1 LVETAQRK
9 SQGIFRALVAGN
21 NQHLMRRSIKMKKC
35 NFCGQDIPELARK
48 CFHCQS
54 YQNPA
59 DAPKASFDLATL
71 VISFIGVSAS
81 IAIIAAG
88 VFSYFGYKN
97 ISEIS
102 DRSNK
107 ILDDTKKIADKYDE
121 KLKAISSAE
130 NDFNKVKTDLDAIFI
145 RQQFGIFQQIMDS
158 LILDELHKTHDLIEL
173 LNEVAN
179 STKEIGNLK
188 DVLKVIQM
196 KIDLTTKSIVF
207 YKDKDFISVITVLS
221 PLSDS
226 IIYKHRL
233 LYACYHN
240 LVDDAIKANNLQDKN
255 KYIEMSRHH
264 AGEAY
269 KIGTKVNKSNLSSK
283 VNFAMSLLLSDSQ
296 DDIDNA
302 KKLLLE
308 ARKDAPLVPAISYNI
323 AIYYAKV
330 KKFNDCLDYLDESK
344 AHGGFSN
351 EQDIKFFIN
360 DIAFSNL
367 RNEATKNPLYQNR
380 LNTLLTLPH

>member
-1 LVETAQRK
+1 
-9 SQGIFRALVAGN
+9 
-21 NQHLMRRSIKMKKC
+21 MKKC

-48 CFHCQS
+48 CFHCHS

-107 ILDDTKKIADKYDE
+107 ILDDTKKIVDKYDE
-121 KLKAISSAE
+121 KLKTISSAE
-130 NDFNKVKTDLDAIFI
+130 NDFNKVKSDLDAIFI
-145 RQQFGIFQQIMDS
+145 RQQYGIFQQIMDS
-158 LILDELHKTHDLIEL
+158 LILDELYKTPDLVESL
-173 LNEVAN
+173 KEVAK
-179 STKEIGNLK
+179 STKEIVNLNDTLK
-188 DVLKVIQM
+188 DIQIQIDAITKAVI
-196 KIDLTTKSIVF
+196 F
-207 YKDKDFISVITVLS
+207 YKDKDINKMLDILN

-226 IIYKHRL
+226 SLYKHRL
-233 LYACYHN
+233 LYAAYEN
-240 LVDDAIKANNLQDKN
+240 LIDDATKINNLQDKN
-255 KYIEMSRHH
+255 KYIDLARHH

-269 KIGTKVNKSNLSSK
+269 KIGTKINKTNLSSK
-283 VNFAMSLLLSDSQ
+283 VNFAMSLLLSDNQ

-302 KKLLLE
+302 RRLLFE
-308 ARKDAPLVPAISYNI
+308 AKKDAPLVSAISYNI
-323 AIYYAKV
+323 ALYFAKI
-330 KKFNDCLDYLDESK
+330 KKFNDCLNSLEEAK
-344 AHGGFSN
+344 AHGGFSD

-360 DIAFSNL
+360 DSGFSDL
-367 RNEATKNPLYQNR
+367 RKEATKNPLYQER
-380 LNTLLTLPH
+380 LNTLLTLSQ